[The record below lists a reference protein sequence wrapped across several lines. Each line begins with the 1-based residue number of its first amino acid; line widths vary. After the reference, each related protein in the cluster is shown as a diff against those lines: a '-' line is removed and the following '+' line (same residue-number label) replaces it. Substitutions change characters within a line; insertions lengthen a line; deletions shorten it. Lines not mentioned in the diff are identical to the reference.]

1 MGFGLVS
8 QSIHLAA
15 ESSSTRGAG
24 SGARTAAARQSR
36 GAILPASSCHPQL
49 KENLMQTAIDEN
61 ALHALVE
68 RAIVDFG
75 GAWIAPLV
83 WIGDRLGLY
92 RALAEG
98 GDLTSKEL
106 AARTH
111 THERYVREWLNAQ
124 AASGYIRYI
133 PERGV
138 YRLTPEQKLLF
149 ADEGGPAFIVGAF
162 QSATAGGRS
171 VEKLLEAFKTGGGI
185 GWHEHDHALFHGTE
199 RFFRTSYVANLLQS
213 WIPALDG
220 VEAKL
225 KSGAR
230 VADIGCGHGAST
242 ILMAQAFP
250 ASRFIGFDYHPESIE
265 VANRRAREAGVADRC
280 RFEVGNASG
289 YAGRDYDL
297 VAVFDALHDMAD
309 PVGAARHVLETLAP
323 DGRWMIVEPYAG
335 DRVEENLN
343 PVGRAYYA
351 ASTLVCTPCGMSQ
364 PGGLALGAQAG
375 EARMR
380 AVVMGAG
387 FKRFRRAMHTPF
399 NLVFEA
405 ARA

>member
-1 MGFGLVS
+1 MTS
-8 QSIHLAA
+8 
-15 ESSSTRGAG
+15 
-24 SGARTAAARQSR
+24 RQ
-36 GAILPASSCHPQL
+36 
-49 KENLMQTAIDEN
+49 
-61 ALHALVE
+61 
-68 RAIVDFG
+68 
-75 GAWIAPLV
+75 
-83 WIGDRLGLY
+83 
-92 RALAEG
+92 
-98 GDLTSKEL
+98 L
-106 AARTH
+106 AARTQ

-124 AASGYIRYI
+124 AASGYVSYI

-138 YRLTPEQKLLF
+138 YGLTPEQKLLF

-162 QSATAGGRS
+162 QSAAAGGRS
-171 VEKLLEAFKTGGGI
+171 AEKLLEAFKTGDGI

-199 RFFRTSYVANLLQS
+199 RFFRSSYVANLIQS

-250 ASRFIGFDYHPESIE
+250 ASRFIGFDNHPASIE
-265 VANRRAREAGVADRC
+265 VANQRARDAGVADRC

-289 YAGRDYDL
+289 FAGSDYDFI
-297 VAVFDALHDMAD
+297 AVFDALHDMPD
-309 PVGAARHVLETLAP
+309 PAGAARHVLETLAP
-323 DGRWMIVEPYAG
+323 EGRWMIVEPYAG

-380 AVVMGAG
+380 SVVMGAG
-387 FKRFRRAMHTPF
+387 FKRFRRATHTPF

-405 ARA
+405 ART